1 MALAEVEPLPDLE
14 RGVVVRDAYGEQA
27 LGRCLTLIY
36 GSFSRGGNCRNVA
49 GQGPGAMTLTP
60 F

>member
-1 MALAEVEPLPDLE
+1 MLQEAVHPN
-14 RGVVVRDAYGEQA
+14 AYGERA
-27 LGRCLTLIY
+27 LGRCVTLIW

-49 GQGPGAMTLTP
+49 GQGPDGMTLTP